1 MSVCAVGSIAFDSIE
16 TPFGKRAR
24 ALGGTA
30 VHFALAASFF
40 TDVHLVGV
48 VGADF
53 GDEEFDLLES
63 RGVDMQDVQRI
74 DDGETF
80 SWSGRYGYDL
90 NVAETLDTK
99 LNVFAEFVPTLSERS
114 RQARMLFLGNI
125 QPQLQRDVRAQ
136 CANARFVAL
145 DSMNY
150 WIDSA
155 RDELLRAISEVDCLL
170 LNDAETRQ
178 LTEQSNLAGA
188 ARTIRSWGPRI
199 MVAKLGEYG
208 ACLFGDQGFFGLP
221 GYPLEEVRDPTGA
234 GDTFAGG
241 FLGYLAACEEEELTD
256 DLLRCAMTYGSVIAS
271 FNVEG
276 FGTERVQSLGLEE
289 IEERFADFRRFT
301 RFESIPFVAR

>member
-1 MSVCAVGSIAFDSIE
+1 MSVCVVGSIAFDSIE
-16 TPFGKRAR
+16 TPFGRRTR

-48 VGADF
+48 VGEDF
-53 GDEEFDLLES
+53 GDDEFDLLAA
-63 RGVDMQDVQRI
+63 RGVDLRDVERI
-74 DDGETF
+74 DGGETF

-99 LNVFAEFVPTLSERS
+99 LNVFADFVPKLSETS
-114 RQARMLFLGNI
+114 RHARMLFLGNI
-125 QPQLQRDVRAQ
+125 QPQLQRAVRAQ
-136 CANARFVAL
+136 CPSARFVAL

-150 WIDSA
+150 WIESA
-155 RDELLRAISEVDCLL
+155 RDELVRAISEVDCLL
-170 LNDAETRQ
+170 LNDAEARQ
-178 LTEQSNLAGA
+178 LTEQPNLAGA
-188 ARTIRSWGPRI
+188 ARTIRSWGPHT
-199 MVAKLGEYG
+199 VVTKLGEYG

-221 GYPLEEVRDPTGA
+221 GYPLEEARDPTGA

-241 FLGYLAACEEEELTD
+241 FLGYLAASEEDELTD
-256 DLLRCAMTYGSVIAS
+256 DALRCAMTYGSVIAS

-276 FGTERVQSLGLEE
+276 FGTERVQSLRHEE

-301 RFESIPFVAR
+301 RFESIPLVAR